1 MCLHGSKC
9 WMLRK
14 QQMRGM
20 EKAEMRFLREIVR
33 YRMTYHKRNEDIKE
47 ELVIRGINTIIKHY
61 QKKWLE
67 HMEKRHTQTEF

>member
-1 MCLHGSKC
+1 
-9 WMLRK
+9 
-14 QQMRGM
+14 MRGM